1 MACSVKAN
9 ITEHEKTKCSP
20 INLAKIQKQY
30 SSGKWKVNEILEI
43 GNTVFAHSYFSGNSH
58 VI

>member
-9 ITEHEKTKCSP
+9 INWAWKKKKCSP

-43 GNTVFAHSYFSGNSH
+43 GNT
-58 VI
+58 